1 MQPDVEKIVGEY
13 LRDNPTVSALVGDR
27 VGGRHPRSLEEP
39 WVKVVQIGDS
49 VIGNSPV
56 HLVAV
61 DLQLDCYGSADEY
74 AAHGEASELSRA
86 VRAVLAEMPE
96 ETFAGAVV
104 SDVKFGPLSRIPDTD
119 LEPARERFI
128 LSATVYCHAD

>member
-1 MQPDVEKIVGEY
+1 MQPDVEKLTGEY
-13 LRDNPTVSALVGDR
+13 LRDDASVTALVGDR
-27 VGGRHPRSLEEP
+27 VGGRHPRSLQDP
-39 WVKVVQIGDS
+39 WVKVVQIGDT

-61 DLQLDCYGSADEY
+61 NLQIDCYGSEDEY
-74 AAHGEASELSRA
+74 AAHGEASELGRT

-96 ETFAGAVV
+96 ETFNGAVV
-104 SDVKFGPLSRIPDTD
+104 SDVKFGPLSRVPDTD

-128 LSATVYCHAD
+128 LSATVYCHED